1 MSHTAHLGI
10 DLGGSNIYS
19 VLFDERYVPITE
31 TKIDTEAKEGY
42 NHVIAR
48 LQKQIETLETQAKEK
63 GFRIETI
70 GLGVPG
76 VVSVDTDLV
85 RIAPNLGWANK
96 RPLQDLG
103 LLGRRDV
110 QCRLVN
116 DVNAGLM
123 GELERMPRK
132 PHIAVAFFC
141 GTGVGGALAIDGKLI
156 LGKDGGAGEVGH
168 MIVREGGRKPQGGV
182 RGSLESYVGK
192 WALNRRIERALD
204 AKKKTALRD
213 IIDYNLKKTPVKSSS
228 LRKAYEKGDDYTTG
242 LMNNYYS
249 KYLAA
254 GISQTVNLVNPD
266 LVILGGG
273 IMESMGVK
281 LLPYIHSHLSQR
293 CINPLPHLRLAELGD
308 LAGPMGAAVMAR
320 SAP

>member
-1 MSHTAHLGI
+1 MSHSSHLGI
-10 DLGGSNIYS
+10 DLGGSNIYA
-19 VLFDERYVPITE
+19 VVFDERYVPITE
-31 TKIDTEAKEGY
+31 SKIDTEAKEGY
-42 NHVIAR
+42 GHVIGR
-48 LQKQIETLETQAKEK
+48 LQKQIEALEAQSRER
-63 GFRIETI
+63 GFVIETI

-85 RIAPNLGWANK
+85 RIAPNLGWLNK

-103 LLGRRDV
+103 LLTRRDV
-110 QCRLVN
+110 RSRLVN
-116 DVNAGLM
+116 DVNAGLL

-132 PHIAVAFFC
+132 PHVAVAFFC
-141 GTGVGGALAIDGKLI
+141 GTGVGGALAIDGQLVV
-156 LGKDGGAGEVGH
+156 GKDGGAGEVGH
-168 MIVREGGRKPQGGV
+168 MIVREGGRKPSGGV

-204 AKKKTALRD
+204 SKKKTVLRD

-228 LRKAYEKGDDYTTG
+228 LRKAYEKGDDFTIS
-242 LMNNYYS
+242 LMHNYYA
-249 KYLAA
+249 KFLAA
-254 GISQTVNLVNPD
+254 GISQAVNFINPD

-281 LLPYIHSHLSQR
+281 LLPHIHSHLSQR

-320 SAP
+320 RES